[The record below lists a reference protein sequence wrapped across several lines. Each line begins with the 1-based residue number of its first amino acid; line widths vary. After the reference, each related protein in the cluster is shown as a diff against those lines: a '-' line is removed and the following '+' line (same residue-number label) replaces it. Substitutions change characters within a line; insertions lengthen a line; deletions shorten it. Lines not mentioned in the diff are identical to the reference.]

1 MKNEK
6 TYDSQKSE
14 VFKMV
19 QEVDKEP
26 RSQETGNHFLF
37 DLIFNLLL

>member
-26 RSQETGNHFLF
+26 KSPEPGNCFS
-37 DLIFNLLL
+37 N

>member
-26 RSQETGNHFLF
+26 REPDTPGKHNLVR
-37 DLIFNLLL
+37 LI